1 MNARNAKRFV
11 VIASVMVLFIAAV
24 VLIGSQPVQAGKGCC
39 PMVKNASDANCPV
52 AKEMAKDPNSCPKAK
67 DPNCSIKK

>member
-1 MNARNAKRFV
+1 MDVKNVKRFV
-11 VIASVMVLFIAAV
+11 VIAGVMILFIAAV
-24 VLIGSQPVQAGKGCC
+24 VLVGSQPVQAGKSC

-52 AKEMAKDPNSCPKAK
+52 AGKMAKDPNSCPKAK